1 MAEEAD
7 TKGNSFQWKW
17 CSSISLA
24 IKKRHQQVLSR
35 PPPVTALGGAFLNV
49 DGLWLLELPRLAR
62 RWLWAAGTK
71 LSKGASDLDCTMS
84 IEKFLR

>member
-1 MAEEAD
+1 M
-7 TKGNSFQWKW
+7 
-17 CSSISLA
+17 
-24 IKKRHQQVLSR
+24 
-35 PPPVTALGGAFLNV
+35 TALGGAFLNV